1 MTPHEIGLYASA
13 AVVIG
18 AGLRTLVLAGSPA
31 GLTGASKGASTGAS
45 TDATTAQAGGPGDV
59 LAVVRAAL
67 ARRPWV
73 TAALFAVMAVMAV
86 VQYAVPSVIDDL
98 MRQPDALSDG
108 QWWRAGT
115 ALLVQSSG
123 LMQIAINLP
132 ALLVIGAVAES
143 VLGWWRTA
151 AVFLV
156 SGVLAHVVSLS
167 GWSPRGG
174 GDSVAVCGLLGALA
188 VTCLLRGDLRG
199 PGLRANWPV
208 LLIPAAGLFLCAMRN
223 NHGAGL
229 VAGCLLGLVL
239 AVGARTRLPQPAAV

>member
-1 MTPHEIGLYASA
+1 MSPHEIGLYASA
-13 AVVIG
+13 AVVVG
-18 AGLRTLVLAGSPA
+18 VGLRTLVLAGSGSDGPV
-31 GLTGASKGASTGAS
+31 GGGAA
-45 TDATTAQAGGPGDV
+45 AGGPGEV
-59 LAVVRAAL
+59 LAVVRGAL

-73 TAALFAVMAVMAV
+73 TLVLFAVMAVMAV
-86 VQYAVPSVIDDL
+86 VQYAVPAAVDDL

-123 LMQIAINLP
+123 LAQIAFNLS
-132 ALLVIGAVAES
+132 ALLVIGAVTEA
-143 VLGWWRTA
+143 VLGWWRTL

-156 SGVLAHVVSLS
+156 SGLLAHVVSLA

-188 VTCLLRGDLRG
+188 VAFLLRGNLRG
-199 PGLRANWPV
+199 PGLKAHWYV
-208 LLIPAAGLFLCAMRN
+208 LLVPAAAVFLCAMRN

-229 VAGCLLGLVL
+229 LVGCLLGLVL
-239 AVGARTRLPQPAAV
+239 APGASAGRDAGASAGPDGRTAAA